1 MMHTRLSADVIA
13 FGAAARDRFAALGG
27 VEFALRAESDDDLRA
42 AAGAALAQ
50 LGAWDIDPRA
60 GEDELLAAAELCR
73 AAGAVVL
80 PYPVVEQLL
89 SVDDRMLAL
98 VDPARPWIEHGDIAD
113 SWLAADLDGSAWA
126 VSAATRR
133 PAKLGPF
140 VTRAEL
146 VDGVAAVSHDDV
158 ARHLVLGAWRILGG
172 LDASLAVASAHV
184 QMRKQFGQALSE
196 FQAVRFAV
204 ADAVV
209 AHRGLEELAKFT
221 TWRLGAASPAARHTD
236 AVALRLHADE
246 VAVKVL
252 RCCHQLFGA
261 IGFCDEHD
269 VSVIDRHMQSL
280 LRLPYS
286 AERLADRL
294 VPAVSAG
301 QFESLFTAAS

>member
-1 MMHTRLSADVIA
+1 MRTQLPADVVA

-27 VEFALRAESDDDLRA
+27 VDFALRAETDDGLRA
-42 AAGAALAQ
+42 DASAALVE
-50 LGAWDIDPRA
+50 LGAWDVDPRA
-60 GEDELLAAAELCR
+60 GDDELLAAAELCR
-73 AAGAVVL
+73 AVGAVVL

-89 SVDDRMLAL
+89 SVEGRRLAL
-98 VDPARPWIEHGDIAD
+98 VDPARPWIDHGDLD
-113 SWLAADLDGSAWA
+113 DRWMAADLDSNTWTLT
-126 VSAATRR
+126 AAARR

-140 VTRAEL
+140 VTR
-146 VDGVAAVSHDDV
+146 VALTDSADRVSLDDV

-172 LDASLAVASAHV
+172 LDAALALATAHV
-184 QMRKQFGQALSE
+184 QVRKQFGQALGE

-209 AHRGLEELAKFT
+209 AHRGLDELAKFT
-221 TWRLGAASPAARHTD
+221 TWRLGTASPAARQAD
-236 AVALRLHADE
+236 ALALRLHADE

-280 LRLPYS
+280 IRLPYS
-286 AERLADRL
+286 AEGLADRL
-294 VPAVSAG
+294 VPAVSSG
-301 QFESLFTAAS
+301 QLESLFTVAS